1 MSRRQSARS
10 GIIAKKAEQRQMEEA
25 ILAQMYADRRNIW
38 LSQLNPIQE
47 QLLSR
52 LPGQVMDF
60 DIPENL
66 KYVAKERPRT
76 KKGLPFGVPHYR
88 SLVRNLY
95 RPPLYRNPPPEA
107 DDIPICSCT
116 PKLVAVHT
124 ARTVSYIWNVFP
136 VR

>member
-1 MSRRQSARS
+1 
-10 GIIAKKAEQRQMEEA
+10 MEEA

-66 KYVAKERPRT
+66 KYVAKESATYQEGATIWSATLSIP
-76 KKGLPFGVPHYR
+76 GAEPLPPTIVPQ
-88 SLVRNLY
+88 S
-95 RPPLYRNPPPEA
+95 A
-107 DDIPICSCT
+107 S
-116 PKLVAVHT
+116 
-124 ARTVSYIWNVFP
+124 
-136 VR
+136 